1 MAPPRS
7 ASQGREGARFARA
20 QSRGSWPQVCSTLVV
35 LALSDF
41 SRTTTDADK
50 KLALSVGQGEGKDR
64 IMNRMLLLES
74 VLGHLALLE
83 QKYPKKAALPVARRA
98 KRYIERVRKQH

>member
-1 MAPPRS
+1 MLAGQIGPAP
-7 ASQGREGARFARA
+7 GRGFAD
-20 QSRGSWPQVCSTLVV
+20 GPGV
-35 LALSDF
+35 LTLSDF
-41 SRTTTDADK
+41 SRTTTHADK
-50 KLALSVGQGEGKDR
+50 ELSSPVGLGEGKDR

-74 VLGHLALLE
+74 VLGHLTLLE